1 MEKLFRTHTCG
12 NLTQDDITK
21 EIIISGWVKDIRIN
35 KFGIFIDLRDMYGTT
50 QVIIKPDNSNY
61 QEIKNVK
68 VESVLKVIGTVV
80 LRKNKD
86 AKKPNDMIEIVA
98 TKIEVLN
105 KAISLPFIIK
115 NDNTLASE
123 ELRLQYRYLDL
134 RRPIMNYNIKFKHQV
149 FNCLRTFL
157 NQNDFLEIDTPCL
170 TISTPEGA
178 RDFLVP
184 ARIQKKYFYA
194 LPQSPQIYKQ
204 LLMIS
209 GIDKY
214 YQIAKCFRD
223 EDFRADRQ
231 PEFQQLDLELAF
243 TSSKEIKQIV
253 EKMLINL
260 FKTLKI
266 ADIPTVFPII
276 TYHQA
281 MDWYGS
287 DKPDLRCTCKLIN
300 IDIKDSND
308 TFIYKGFFVNDKI
321 NDTTIKKLTEI
332 SNQHG
337 GKTLIVYDL
346 IKKKVIHNVL
356 TPKFNELV
364 LIEKISQI
372 KHSNDNNVL
381 IFVYEQQPLANKVMG
396 AIRNFY
402 INDLSKQV
410 NHKDFMNNIKKFE
423 FSWIVD
429 WPMFELEENKWQ
441 ACHHPF
447 TSPKN
452 PEQLLTIQN
461 KDLGT
466 LIADAYDL
474 VLNGFEI
481 AGGSIRIHD
490 YQLQEKI
497 FKLLDLS
504 TAEIKNKFG
513 FFLSAFNYGVPP
525 HGGIAFGLDRLLM
538 ILTKSESI
546 RDTIAFPKNN
556 RGICLLTNSP
566 NEISTEQLAI
576 LGLNFKK

>member
-12 NLTQDDITK
+12 NLTQDDIAK

-50 QVIIKPDNSNY
+50 QVIIKPNNIHY
-61 QEIKNVK
+61 QEVKNVK
-68 VESVLKVIGTVV
+68 VESILKVIGIVV

-86 AKKPNDMIEIVA
+86 AKNANDMIEIVA
-98 TKIEVLN
+98 TKIEILS
-105 KAISLPFIIK
+105 KAINLPFIIK

-134 RRPIMNYNIKFKHQV
+134 RRPIMNYNIKFKHRV
-149 FNCLRTFL
+149 LNCLRTFF
-157 NQNDFLEIDTPCL
+157 NQNNFLEIDTPCL
-170 TISTPEGA
+170 TKSTPEGA

-243 TSSKEIKQIV
+243 TNSKEIKQIV
-253 EKMLINL
+253 EKMIINL

-266 ADIPTVFPII
+266 GDIPKVFPII
-276 TYHQA
+276 TYNQA

-300 IDIKDSND
+300 IDIKDSED
-308 TFIYKGFFVNDKI
+308 TFIYKGFIVNDKI
-321 NDTTIKKLTEI
+321 NETTIKKLTEI
-332 SNQHG
+332 INQHG
-337 GKTLIVYDL
+337 GKSLIIYDL
-346 IKKKVIHNVL
+346 VKKKIIHNVSKI
-356 TPKFNELV
+356 KFNELV
-364 LIEKISQI
+364 LIEKMSQI
-372 KHSNDNNVL
+372 KYNNNTFL
-381 IFVYEQQPLANKVMG
+381 IFVYEQQTVANKVMG

-410 NHKDFMNNIKKFE
+410 NHKDFMNNIEKFE
-423 FSWIVD
+423 FIWIVD
-429 WPMFELEENKWQ
+429 WPMFEWEENKWQ

-452 PEQLLTIQN
+452 PEQLLTIKN
-461 KDLGT
+461 KDLGI

-474 VLNGFEI
+474 VLNGNEI

-490 YQLQEKI
+490 YQLQEEI

-504 TAEIKNKFG
+504 TAEIENKFG

-566 NEISTEQLAI
+566 SEISTEQLAI
-576 LGLNFKK
+576 LGLNLKK

>member
-12 NLTQDDITK
+12 NLTQDDIAK
-21 EIIISGWVKDIRIN
+21 EVIISGWVKDIRIN
-35 KFGIFIDLRDMYGTT
+35 KFGIFIDLRDMYGTI
-50 QVIIKPDNSNY
+50 QVIIKPDNIHY
-61 QEIKNVK
+61 QEVKNIKI
-68 VESVLKVIGTVV
+68 ESILKVIGIVV

-86 AKKPNDMIEIVA
+86 AKNANDMIEIVA
-98 TKIEVLN
+98 TKIEILSR
-105 KAISLPFIIK
+105 AINLPFTIK

-134 RRPIMNYNIKFKHQV
+134 RRPIMNDNIKFKHRV
-149 FNCLRTFL
+149 INCLRTFL
-157 NQNDFLEIDTPCL
+157 NENNFLEIDTPCL
-170 TISTPEGA
+170 TKSTPEGA

-243 TSSKEIKQIV
+243 TNSKEIKQIV
-253 EKMLINL
+253 EKMIINL

-266 ADIPTVFPII
+266 GDVPGVFPII
-276 TYHQA
+276 TYNQA

-300 IDIKDSND
+300 IDIKASED
-308 TFIYKGFFVNDKI
+308 TFIYKGFIVNDKI
-321 NDTTIKKLTEI
+321 NEATIKKLVEI

-337 GKTLIVYDL
+337 GKTLIIYDL
-346 IKKKVIHNVL
+346 IKKKVIYNLSKTKV
-356 TPKFNELV
+356 NELI
-364 LIEKISQI
+364 LIEKMSQI
-372 KHSNDNNVL
+372 KYNNNFL
-381 IFVYEQQPLANKVMG
+381 IFVYEQQTVANKVMG

-402 INDLSKQV
+402 INDFSKQAI
-410 NHKDFMNNIKKFE
+410 HKDFMNNIEKFE
-423 FSWIVD
+423 FIWIVD
-429 WPMFELEENKWQ
+429 WPMFAWEENKWQ

-452 PEQLLTIQN
+452 PEQILTINN
-461 KDLGT
+461 KNLGI

-474 VLNGFEI
+474 ILNGFEI
-481 AGGSIRIHD
+481 AGGSIRIND
-490 YQLQEKI
+490 YQLQEAI
-497 FKLLDLS
+497 FKLLGLS
-504 TAEIKNKFG
+504 TAEIDNKFG

-538 ILTKSESI
+538 ILIKSQSI

-566 NEISTEQLAI
+566 SKISTEQLAI
-576 LGLNFKK
+576 LGLNLKK

>member
-12 NLTQDDITK
+12 NLTKDDIGK
-21 EIIISGWVKDIRIN
+21 ETVVSGWIKDIRIN

-50 QVIIKPDNSNY
+50 QVIIKPDSSHY
-61 QEIKNVK
+61 QAVKNLK
-68 VESVLKVIGTVV
+68 VESILKIVGTVV

-86 AKKPNDMIEIVA
+86 AKKANDLIEIVA
-98 TKIEVLN
+98 TKIEILS
-105 KAISLPFIIK
+105 KAINLPFIIK

-134 RRPIMNYNIKFKHQV
+134 RRSIMNNNIKFKHQV
-149 FNCLRTFL
+149 INCLRTFL
-157 NQNDFLEIDTPCL
+157 NENNFLEIDTPCL
-170 TISTPEGA
+170 TKSTPEGA

-243 TSSKEIKQIV
+243 TSSEEIKQIV
-253 EKMLINL
+253 EKMITNL

-266 ADIPTVFPII
+266 SDISSVFPII
-276 TYHQA
+276 TYNQA
-281 MDWYGS
+281 MDIYGS

-300 IDIKDSND
+300 LDIKSEG
-308 TFIYKGFFVNDKI
+308 TFIYKGFIVNDKI
-321 NDTTIKKLTEI
+321 NETTIKKLTEI

-337 GKTLIVYDL
+337 GRTLIIYDFF
-346 IKKKVIHNVL
+346 KKKVIHNL
-356 TPKFNELV
+356 SKIKFNELV
-364 LIEKISQI
+364 LIEKMSQL
-372 KHSNDNNVL
+372 KHNNNNFL
-381 IFVYEQQPLANKVMG
+381 IFVYEEQTVANKVMG
-396 AIRNFY
+396 AVRSFY
-402 INDLSKQV
+402 INDLSKQI
-410 NHKDFMNNIKKFE
+410 NHQDFINNIDKFE
-423 FSWIVD
+423 FVWIVD
-429 WPMFELEENKWQ
+429 WPMFEWEENKWQ

-447 TSPKN
+447 TSPKK
-452 PEQLLTIQN
+452 PEQLLTINN
-461 KDLGT
+461 KNLAT

-497 FKLLDLS
+497 FKLLNLRA
-504 TAEIKNKFG
+504 TEIEEKFG

-546 RDTIAFPKNN
+546 RDIIAFPKNN

-566 NEISTEQLAI
+566 SEVSTEQLAI
-576 LGLNFKK
+576 LGLNLKK